1 MTTALLILLVLIELA
16 RLVLQYLSARTYDIR
31 HGKKYCTTSE
41 VENYTSTAI
50 NEQHLRLELD
60 DWGKRG
66 YELVSVVLSGHND
79 MDDCN
84 IYTLFFTKKKIKNF
98 TEDE

>member
-1 MTTALLILLVLIELA
+1 MTTSLLTLLVLIELA
-16 RLVLQYLSARTYDIR
+16 RLVLQYRSGKTFAARQEKT
-31 HGKKYCTTSE
+31 YCTTVE
-41 VENYTSTAI
+41 VKNYTSTAI
-50 NEQHLRLELD
+50 NEQHLRMVLD

-66 YELVSVVLSGHND
+66 YELKSVVISGHND

-98 TEDE
+98 TE

>member
-1 MTTALLILLVLIELA
+1 MTTALLILLVLVELA
-16 RLVLQYLSARTYDIR
+16 RLVLQYRSGKTYAER
-31 HGKKYCTTSE
+31 QEKTYCTTSE
-41 VENYTSTAI
+41 VRNYTSTAI
-50 NEQHLRLELD
+50 NEKHLRLTLD

-66 YELVSVVLSGHND
+66 YELVSVVISGHND

-84 IYTLFFTKKKIKNF
+84 IYTLFFTKKKVKNF